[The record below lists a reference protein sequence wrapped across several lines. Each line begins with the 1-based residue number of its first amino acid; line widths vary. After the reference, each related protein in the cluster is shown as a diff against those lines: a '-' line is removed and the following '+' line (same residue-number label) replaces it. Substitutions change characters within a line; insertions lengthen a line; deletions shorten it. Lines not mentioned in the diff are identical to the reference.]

1 MSSSPTLS
9 TTQHPTMHTQV
20 DGLSYRPE
28 RISVIAALSHIR
40 SARKSPKNVDAVN
53 VYAFTGRD
61 GIPLHVVYIHHTP
74 GRWHGVKDVIDV
86 YEIPTAALTDL

>member
-1 MSSSPTLS
+1 MSPTLS
-9 TTQHPTMHTQV
+9 TTQHPTLYTQA
-20 DGLSYRPE
+20 DGVRYRPE
-28 RISVIAALSHIR
+28 PMTVIGVLSHIS
-40 SARKSPKNVDAVN
+40 SARAGVESVDAVN
-53 VYAFTGRD
+53 VYAFTSRD

>member
-1 MSSSPTLS
+1 MSTSPTLS

-28 RISVIAALSHIR
+28 RVSVIAALSHIR

>member
-1 MSSSPTLS
+1 MSPTLS
-9 TTQHPTMHTQV
+9 ATQHPTLYTQV
-20 DGLSYRPE
+20 DGVRYRPE
-28 RISVIAALSHIR
+28 TVTVIGVLSHIS
-40 SARKSPKNVDAVN
+40 SARGGIESVDAVH

-74 GRWHGVKDVIDV
+74 GRWHDANDVIDV

>member
-1 MSSSPTLS
+1 MSHSPTLAA
-9 TTQHPTMHTQV
+9 TQHPTLHTQV
-20 DGLSYRPE
+20 DGARYRPE
-28 RISVIAALSHIR
+28 RLTVISVLSHIR
-40 SARKSPKNVDAVN
+40 SARKSPQNVDAVN
-53 VYAFTGRD
+53 VYAFTSRD